1 MKNKTNRQLSS
12 KTYAGCGRN
21 EGEDSADDDES
32 DGNRPQD
39 ADDFFGRLPRI
50 LRFACPFDEKTAAK
64 VFRELGCCKA
74 ITNGSMKLARS
85 L

>member
-1 MKNKTNRQLSS
+1 MLFSHPCDMKNKTNRQLSS

-39 ADDFFGRLPRI
+39 ADDVKKR
-50 LRFACPFDEKTAAK
+50 DNS
-64 VFRELGCCKA
+64 
-74 ITNGSMKLARS
+74 TNI
-85 L
+85 